1 MSELVNLKR
10 PLDVE
15 SEKPSTSPKGG
26 EQSAVKRK
34 KEENWDEL
42 QTQLEAS
49 MLDKCLCKHAL
60 GDLLIH
66 LGNKLYVQEVVANFI
81 K

>member
-26 EQSAVKRK
+26 DRSAVKRK
-34 KEENWDEL
+34 KEENWDEF

-49 MLDKCLCKHAL
+49 MLDKCVCKHAL
-60 GDLLIH
+60 GDLIIH
-66 LGNKLYVQEVVANFI
+66 LGN
-81 K
+81 